1 MPIKEK
7 LEEESRYCIY
17 SIASVILKK
26 SYRTE
31 NCTFCILFYYYFV
44 IFLVNTVV
52 GKTAT
57 LLNNAQ
63 SREKET
69 NIGNLV
75 ADSMIDAVSVF
86 IKESYSKRYERY
98 KLKLAD

>member
-1 MPIKEK
+1 M
-7 LEEESRYCIY
+7 
-17 SIASVILKK
+17 
-26 SYRTE
+26 
-31 NCTFCILFYYYFV
+31 

-98 KLKLAD
+98 KLK

>member
-1 MPIKEK
+1 M
-7 LEEESRYCIY
+7 
-17 SIASVILKK
+17 
-26 SYRTE
+26 
-31 NCTFCILFYYYFV
+31 

-57 LLNNAQ
+57 LLNNAR

-86 IKESYSKRYERY
+86 IKESYSKRYER
-98 KLKLAD
+98 

>member
-1 MPIKEK
+1 M
-7 LEEESRYCIY
+7 
-17 SIASVILKK
+17 
-26 SYRTE
+26 
-31 NCTFCILFYYYFV
+31 LFHDYFV

-98 KLKLAD
+98 KLK